1 MKVLV
6 VGWFSYEGYGA
17 TAGDLMARD
26 VVLAWLREVGR
37 TADVATAPPFDGG
50 LRWHEIRPA
59 DYDDLVFVCGPFG
72 SGPPIAELLATFA
85 HCRLHGVD
93 VSMLEPLAAWN
104 PFDTLLE
111 RDSDRTARPDLS
123 FLAAEPRVPVVGVIL
138 AHRQEEYGERALHEY
153 ADAAIARLLGSCE
166 AARVPID
173 TRLDHPERSSRTP
186 AEVESLIARMD
197 VVVTT
202 RLHGMALAL
211 KNGVP
216 ALAVDPVRGGAK
228 VRCQARAVGWPG
240 LVAAEDADD
249 EAMARAFAFC
259 LSDVARRRAAACA
272 REATRLL
279 SDAERRFKVAIAP
292 EVPR

>member
-1 MKVLV
+1 MKALV

-26 VVLAWLREVGR
+26 VVLDWLREAGR
-37 TADVATAPPFDGG
+37 PADVATAPPFEGG
-50 LRWHEIRPA
+50 LRWDEVHPA
-59 DYDDLVFVCGPFG
+59 DYDDLVFVCGPLG
-72 SGPPIAELLATFA
+72 NGPPIAELFESFA

-123 FLAAEPRVPVVGVIL
+123 FLAAGPTVPVVGVIL
-138 AHRQEEYGERALHEY
+138 AHRQEEYGERALHER
-153 ADAAIARLLGSCE
+153 ADAAIERLLSRRE

-173 TRLDHPERSSRTP
+173 TRLDHAERGARTP
-186 AEVESLIARMD
+186 AEVTSLIARMD

-202 RLHGMALAL
+202 RLHGLALAL

-216 ALAVDPVRGGAK
+216 ALAVDPIRGGAK
-228 VRCQARAVGWPG
+228 VTRQARVLGWPG
-240 LVAAEDADD
+240 LVATERADD

-259 LSDVARRRAAACA
+259 LSDEARRRAAACA
-272 REATRLL
+272 REAGRRL
-279 SDAERRFKVAIAP
+279 SDVERRFKAALSP
-292 EVPR
+292 GVPR